1 MLQADPA
8 TDEELAAIKA
18 MAPTLSGCVPANSKS
33 EFTREALRA
42 LLALGAYRLA
52 IHNKQANASGAAN

>member
-1 MLQADPA
+1 MAAALLISLQATAAQSAAA
-8 TDEELAAIKA
+8 TVYALNC
-18 MAPTLSGCVPANSKS
+18 LGCHFPPE

-52 IHNKQANASGAAN
+52 HHNQQATR